1 MTLNQRKASVIS
13 HHPRFSSVR
22 FSKLCSFVIAAA
34 LSVAPVAAQKAVFA
48 SFDAPDAGEGTFPIS
63 INQNGGTTSAPQH
76 VQVTNSGSA
85 PLTLSEIYLTGVDYK
100 EFSQSN
106 NCNAIVAAGASC
118 TITVTFTP
126 KTVGKRSA
134 FIGLIDT
141 GGGTPQTVTLAGTG
155 A

>member
-1 MTLNQRKASVIS
+1 V
-13 HHPRFSSVR
+13 
-22 FSKLCSFVIAAA
+22 KLTPPD
-34 LSVAPVAAQKAVFA
+34 LVFG
-48 SFDAPDAGEGTFPIS
+48 SQTV
-63 INQNGGTTSAPQH
+63 GTTSAPKH

-85 PLTLSEIYLTGVDYK
+85 HLTLSEIYLTGVDYK

-106 NCNAIVAAGASC
+106 NCRAIVAAGASC

-141 GGGTPQTVTLAGTG
+141 GGGTPQTVTLAALEPESELLLRITSQPEVCAPTARGT
-155 A
+155 ASPF